1 MKINHIVIFL
11 TIVAYLL
18 QQTSENSNLIF
29 GLNFYFFQGLYW
41 QILTTMFVHGGI
53 LHLAMNMA
61 VLYQF
66 GGMIEENRGRFVYI
80 VLYFGGGVLTSLL
93 NIIFMY
99 FFGLNHILVGAS
111 GAISVLIG
119 YIAFWDKFNR
129 KGLFIWI
136 LAISFLP
143 LLVGMPIAWYAHIIG
158 FLLGFVV
165 AKILK

>member
-1 MKINHIVIFL
+1 MKINYIVIFL
-11 TIVAYLL
+11 TVIAYFF
-18 QQTSENSNLIF
+18 QQTSENSSLIF
-29 GLNFYFFQGLYW
+29 GLNFYFFKGFYW
-41 QILTTMFVHGGI
+41 QVLTSMFVHGGV
-53 LHLAMNMA
+53 LHLAMNMV

-66 GGMIEENRGRFVYI
+66 GDVIERSKGRFAYVI
-80 VLYFGGGVLTSLL
+80 LYFGGGVLTSLL
-93 NIIFMY
+93 SIAFMY
-99 FFGLNHILVGAS
+99 LFGLNHILVGAS

-158 FLLGFVV
+158 FVVGFIL